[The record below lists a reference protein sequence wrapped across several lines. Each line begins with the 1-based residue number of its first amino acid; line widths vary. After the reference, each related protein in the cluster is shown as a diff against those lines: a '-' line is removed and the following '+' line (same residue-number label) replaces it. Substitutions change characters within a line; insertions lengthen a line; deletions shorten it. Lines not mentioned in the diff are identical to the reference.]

1 MNVACFVRFMTFH
14 FFLNFIFHANICPI
28 RTLIV
33 IYFIFFS
40 KKFQNVCQPAS
51 PDGTFS
57 KQSLATYLFLIL
69 TFFAFLSAGVVI
81 FFKYMIEKYF
91 WNKL

>member
-1 MNVACFVRFMTFH
+1 MNFACFVGFMTFQ
-14 FFLNFIFHANICPI
+14 FFLDLAFHANICPI

-69 TFFAFLSAGVVI
+69 AFFTFLSSGVRHI
-81 FFKYMIEKYF
+81 F
-91 WNKL
+91 